1 MNSKD
6 VVVSLYQDHCGWLKG
21 WLQQRLG
28 CSSDAAD
35 LAHDIFVKV
44 LHRNLEDLR
53 EPRAFLRTI
62 AHGLMVDKVRRK
74 ELERAYLTTLQQ
86 MPEPLAASP
95 ELTCSILETLYAL
108 DRMLASLPTKVRQAF
123 LLCQVDGLKY
133 AEAAERLGVT
143 VSSIKKYMHTALL
156 RCLELELELGI

>member
-1 MNSKD
+1 MNTKD
-6 VVVSLYQDHCGWLKG
+6 VVAGLYQEHCGWLKG

-28 CSSDAAD
+28 CSSEAAD
-35 LAHDIFVKV
+35 LAQDIFVKV
-44 LHRNLEDLR
+44 LGRNLDELR

-62 AHGLMVDKVRRK
+62 AHGLMVDRVRRK

-86 MPEPLAASP
+86 MPDLHAPSP

-108 DRMLASLPTKVRQAF
+108 DRLLSSLPPKAHQAF
-123 LLCQVDGLKY
+123 LLCQLDGLKY

-156 RCLELELELGI
+156 RCLELEA